1 MRPRTCTRTVLVRG
15 SGIRVCTKTDPSY
28 WADPSGRACP
38 CGTARAQV
46 RCRKG
51 PIYSGT
57 AMQLIASVIFTTLMF
72 AWTLAYGVMFVIVTP
87 FMPFPRRFVL
97 ARGWAH
103 GLLAMLRALCGL
115 TYTVE
120 GLERLPRGCHIAFWK
135 HSSSWETIAMSA
147 IFPRQVWVLKRE
159 LQWIPVIGWC
169 IRLLHA
175 IAIDRGSGRV
185 AVNQVVAQGQERL
198 AEGDWIMFFPEG
210 TRVAA
215 GETRRYGV
223 SGALLA
229 STAGR
234 LVVPVAHNAGYFWP
248 RRGWVKRRG
257 QIRVVIGEP
266 IVTAGRE
273 PREINDEAQAWIEDQ
288 VRRLAP
294 DGSSVEQ
301 SVPRVAD

>member
-1 MRPRTCTRTVLVRG
+1 
-15 SGIRVCTKTDPSY
+15 
-28 WADPSGRACP
+28 
-38 CGTARAQV
+38 
-46 RCRKG
+46 
-51 PIYSGT
+51 
-57 AMQLIASVIFTTLMF
+57 MQFVASVIFTTLMF
-72 AWTLAYGVMFVIVTP
+72 AWTLAYAIVFVILAS
-87 FMPFPRRFVL
+87 FMPFPRRFAL
-97 ARGWAH
+97 ARVWARVI
-103 GLLAMLRALCGL
+103 LVMLRVLCGL

-120 GLERLPRGCHIAFWK
+120 GFERLPPGCHVAFWK

-159 LQWIPVIGWC
+159 LEWVPFVGWC

-185 AVNQVVAQGQERL
+185 AVNQIVAQGQDRL

-229 STAGR
+229 ATAGR
-234 LVVPVAHNAGYFWP
+234 FVVPVAHNAGYFWP
-248 RRGWVKRRG
+248 RRGWLKRRG

-266 IVTAGRE
+266 IATAGRD
-273 PREINDEAQAWIEDQ
+273 PREINDAVQAWIEDQ

-294 DGSSVEQ
+294 DRSSTEQ
-301 SVPRVAD
+301 SVPQKS